1 LLAHRRLPSWSVVA
15 AALVISLV
23 LAAGTRPRAALAAPT
38 YTVTSGGDTT
48 GGSCAAGSSTCTFRL
63 AVQNANV
70 NPGSTI
76 NVTSGLVIVFGSGN
90 PQIDINTATT
100 IQTTG
105 AAAATIDGTSAI
117 LGVLRVVAT
126 SPVTISGLNIQ
137 NSSKIIGGGAI
148 TTVVGAGLTLN
159 NLTLSGNKCFFG
171 SGGAI
176 NNSGSLGL
184 HNVSVT
190 NNGGATCSFGGGI
203 FTSGPLMM
211 QGGSV
216 TGNTAAINGG
226 GIYVTTGA
234 GNSLTATGT
243 SITNNTAGQDGG
255 GIYAT
260 GPVSLTGANLSN
272 NTATLGGGGGMFAT
286 AATASLADSTV
297 NGNQSTG
304 SGGGLAVISSQL
316 TVSRSTFSTN
326 RSHAGALTGL
336 GGGIF
341 MSSSSG
347 SLTNSTLAGNS
358 ADSGGGLYTGSS
370 SLSVGSATIVGN
382 SAPTGAGV
390 FVAATSS
397 LGLHNT
403 ILAYTPSNCTGS
415 VTSQG
420 YNIDTANTCTLAGPG
435 DQPNTDPN
443 LLPLGNNGGSTQTM
457 ALLATS
463 PAINAGDPACP
474 PPGTDQRG
482 TSRPQGPRCDIGA
495 YELVSSIPPPVP
507 APPSTGRN

>member
-1 LLAHRRLPSWSVVA
+1 MLAHRRLPSWSAVA

-23 LAAGTRPRAALAAPT
+23 LAAGTLPRAALAAPT
-38 YTVTSGGDTT
+38 YTVTDGADTT
-48 GGSCAAGSSTCTFRL
+48 VGSCAAGSTTCTFRL

-90 PQIDINTATT
+90 PEIDINTATT

-105 AAAATIDGTSAI
+105 PAAATIDGTIAI
-117 LGVLRVVAT
+117 LGVLRIVTT

-137 NSSKIIGGGAI
+137 NGSSIVGGGAI
-148 TTVVGAGLTLN
+148 ATVVGAGLTLN
-159 NLTLSGNKCFFG
+159 NLTLSGNSCVG
-171 SGGAI
+171 TSSGGAI
-176 NNSGSLGL
+176 NNNGSLGL
-184 HNVSVT
+184 VNVSVT
-190 NNGGATCSFGGGI
+190 NNGRSCLFGGGI
-203 FTSGPLMM
+203 FTSGPLII

-216 TGNTAAINGG
+216 TGNTAVTSGG
-226 GIYVTTGA
+226 GIYVNTGA

-255 GIYAT
+255 GIYAS
-260 GPVSLTGANLSN
+260 GPVSLMGVNLSN
-272 NTATLGGGGGMFAT
+272 NTATQGGGGGMFAT

-297 NGNQSTG
+297 GGNQSTG

-358 ADSGGGLYTGSS
+358 ADSGGGLYTASS
-370 SLSVGSATIVGN
+370 SLSVGSATIAGN

-403 ILAYTPSNCTGS
+403 ILAYTPSNCTGN

-420 YNIDTANTCTLAGPG
+420 YNIDTANTCTLTGPG

-495 YELVSSIPPPVP
+495 YEFVSSIPPPVP

>member
-1 LLAHRRLPSWSVVA
+1 MLAHRRLPFWSVSA
-15 AALVISLV
+15 AALVLSLV
-23 LAAGTRPRAALAAPT
+23 LAAGTLPRAALAAPT

-48 GGSCAAGSSTCTFRL
+48 VGSCAAGSSTCTLRL

-137 NSSKIIGGGAI
+137 NSSNIIGGGAI

-159 NLTLSGNKCFFG
+159 NLTLAGNDCIGSG

-176 NNSGSLGL
+176 HNNGSLGL

-190 NNGGATCSFGGGI
+190 NNGATCLVGGGI
-203 FTSGPLMM
+203 FTNGPLMI

-216 TGNTAAINGG
+216 TGNTTVTNGG
-226 GIYVTTGA
+226 GIYLNTGA

-316 TVSRSTFSTN
+316 TVSRSTLSTN

-341 MSSSSG
+341 MNSSSG

-482 TSRPQGPRCDIGA
+482 ISRPQGSRCDIGA
-495 YELVSSIPPPVP
+495 YEFVSSIPPPVP